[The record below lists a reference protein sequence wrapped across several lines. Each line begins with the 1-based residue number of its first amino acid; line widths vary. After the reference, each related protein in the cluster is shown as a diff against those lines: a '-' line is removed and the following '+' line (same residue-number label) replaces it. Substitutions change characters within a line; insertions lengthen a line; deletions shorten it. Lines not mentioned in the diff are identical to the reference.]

1 MKFTDIPPK
10 KRFAA
15 VLAVVILLASFVV
28 YYKLEPFCVEMT
40 GSNFMGIVLC
50 LGTYF
55 FFAANYYLFYKTFF
69 CDEGDG
75 KEKAKAWK
83 GVATL
88 GLISS
93 WLALFVSLPFTI
105 VAYFYYLHGR
115 AKAVRCE
122 KCGTK
127 MKRMAE
133 DLDNKYLSP
142 MQDLEEKLH
151 SVDYDVWVCPKCQSV
166 TIYDFPKKAEEPSP
180 YASKGAVCRCPSC
193 HGMTLVVVD
202 KTKLSNDEHKGTF
215 SFKCEHCGQQYT
227 REYREGR
234 KEDIWSSDFTLLT
247 SSLAPTQ
254 PQS

>member
-122 KCGTK
+122 K
-127 MKRMAE
+127 
-133 DLDNKYLSP
+133 
-142 MQDLEEKLH
+142 
-151 SVDYDVWVCPKCQSV
+151 
-166 TIYDFPKKAEEPSP
+166 
-180 YASKGAVCRCPSC
+180 
-193 HGMTLVVVD
+193 
-202 KTKLSNDEHKGTF
+202 
-215 SFKCEHCGQQYT
+215 
-227 REYREGR
+227 
-234 KEDIWSSDFTLLT
+234 
-247 SSLAPTQ
+247 
-254 PQS
+254 